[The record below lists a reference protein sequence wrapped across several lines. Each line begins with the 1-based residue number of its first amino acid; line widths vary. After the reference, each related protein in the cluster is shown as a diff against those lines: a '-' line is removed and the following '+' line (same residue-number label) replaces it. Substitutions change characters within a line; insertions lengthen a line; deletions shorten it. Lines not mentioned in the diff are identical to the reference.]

1 MGVTGNMVNM
11 SAKLNTGSMM
21 QLLRLGGGGG
31 GGGRENL
38 SVFANKELR
47 ENTKAS
53 PKTPTT
59 TTKPFEKMWVL

>member
-21 QLLRLGGGGG
+21 QLLRLGGG

-59 TTKPFEKMWVL
+59 TTKPSEKMWVL

>member
-31 GGGRENL
+31 GRENL

-59 TTKPFEKMWVL
+59 ITKPFEKMWVL